1 MMNNYS
7 KAKDELIYQGHLWA
21 YNKIKE
27 IGATH
32 ALTLSFSAPFT
43 DIARD
48 EKDGKWIWWDEN
60 GQKVE
65 EKYYKDNV
73 CISGDC

>member
-1 MMNNYS
+1 MNNYC

-32 ALTLSFSAPFT
+32 AVTLSFSAPFT
-43 DIARD
+43 AKSVLTKKTLRLID
-48 EKDGKWIWWDEN
+48 
-60 GQKVE
+60 
-65 EKYYKDNV
+65 
-73 CISGDC
+73 

>member
-32 ALTLSFSAPFT
+32 AVTLSFSAPFT
-43 DIARD
+43 AKSVLTKKTLRLI
-48 EKDGKWIWWDEN
+48 
-60 GQKVE
+60 
-65 EKYYKDNV
+65 Y
-73 CISGDC
+73 